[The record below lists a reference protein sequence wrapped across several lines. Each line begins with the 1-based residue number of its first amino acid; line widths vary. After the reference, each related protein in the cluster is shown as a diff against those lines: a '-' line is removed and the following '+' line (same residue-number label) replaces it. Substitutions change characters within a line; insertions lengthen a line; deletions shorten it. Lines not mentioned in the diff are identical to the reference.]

1 MVNKQLMQIKVLDH
15 LVLTVKDIQASCAF
29 YGNVLGMQVS
39 TFADNR
45 TALHFGQMKINLHQL
60 GHEFEPKA
68 QYPTPGSADLCFMV
82 EETLDDVMA
91 ILHQHNIP
99 LELEPSTR
107 TGACGKITSIY
118 IRDPDNNLIELAN
131 YPHK

>member
-1 MVNKQLMQIKVLDH
+1 MQIKRLDH

-29 YGNVLGMQVS
+29 YADILNMQVS

-45 TALHFGQMKINLHQL
+45 TALHFGQMKINLHQQ

-68 QYPTPGSADLCFMV
+68 KHPTPGSADLCFIV
-82 EETLDDVMA
+82 EQTLDEVMA
-91 ILHQHNIP
+91 VLHQHNIP
-99 LELEPSTR
+99 LELEPTSR

-118 IRDPDNNLIELAN
+118 IRDPDNNLIELSN
-131 YPHK
+131 YPNQ

>member
-1 MVNKQLMQIKVLDH
+1 MHIKRLDH

-29 YGNVLGMQVS
+29 YAGILGMQVN

-45 TALHFGQMKINLHQL
+45 TALHFGQMKINLHQQ

-68 QYPTPGSADLCFMV
+68 KYPTPGSADLCFIV
-82 EETLDDVMA
+82 EQSLDEVMA
-91 ILHQHNIP
+91 ILQEHNIP
-99 LELEPSTR
+99 VEQQPSTR
-107 TGACGKITSIY
+107 TGACGKINSIY

-131 YPHK
+131 YPDK